1 MAYFYKHIALFK
13 EYLPEKT
20 SAYILKKG
28 PEKKNKSKKVY
39 QEVIELV
46 RNLEIF

>member
-28 PEKKNKSKKVY
+28 PKNRSKARKST
-39 QEVIELV
+39 
-46 RNLEIF
+46 RR

>member
-1 MAYFYKHIALFK
+1 MQEYAKYILLDGFYKHIALFK

-28 PEKKNKSKKVY
+28 PKNRSKARKST
-39 QEVIELV
+39 
-46 RNLEIF
+46 RR